1 VLTTVEFARRIKEMS
16 ALGLEVEILDEAALE
31 ELGMGALLCVGQGSD
46 SPSHVAV
53 MQWKGG
59 AEAAAPLALVGK
71 GVVFDTGGIS
81 LKPAAGMEDM
91 TMDMGVLWLVP

>member
-1 VLTTVEFARRIKEMS
+1 MRT
-16 ALGLEVEILDEAALE
+16 
-31 ELGMGALLCVGQGSD
+31 LLAVGQGSE
-46 SPSHVAV
+46 SPSKVVV

-59 AEAAAPLALVGK
+59 GDEPPLALIGK

-91 TMDMGVLWLVP
+91 TMDMGGAGTSRAR